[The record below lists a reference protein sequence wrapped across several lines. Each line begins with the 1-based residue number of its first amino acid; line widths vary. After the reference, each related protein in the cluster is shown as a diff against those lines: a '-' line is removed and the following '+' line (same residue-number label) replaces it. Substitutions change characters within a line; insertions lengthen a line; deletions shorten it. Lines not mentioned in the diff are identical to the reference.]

1 MEMLPAIL
9 SSLVTAI
16 PSLLVDVALL
26 SVAILRWERHP
37 RVSMLAA
44 TSAVMMLL
52 LDLLARS
59 VFAILPMKM
68 HDAGRSSADL
78 SVIYAVISGVSGL
91 LHAVALGLLVAAVF
105 TERGAPA
112 RASWER

>member
-26 SVAILRWERHP
+26 SVAIMRWARHP
-37 RVSMLAA
+37 RVSMLAS
-44 TSAVMMLL
+44 TSAVLMLL
-52 LDLLARS
+52 LDLLGRS
-59 VFAILPMKM
+59 VFAILPLKM
-68 HDAGRSSADL
+68 HQAGRSAGDITL
-78 SVIYAVISGVSGL
+78 IYGVISGVSGL
-91 LHAVALGLLVAAVF
+91 LHAVALGLLVVAVF